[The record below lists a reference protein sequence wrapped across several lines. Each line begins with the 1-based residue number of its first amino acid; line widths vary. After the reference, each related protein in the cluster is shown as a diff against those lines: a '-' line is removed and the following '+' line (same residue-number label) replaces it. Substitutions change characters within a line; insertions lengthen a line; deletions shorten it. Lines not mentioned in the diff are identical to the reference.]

1 MSKVRQAMLML
12 INGLK
17 LDISHYS
24 LFIALLKEQQSLM
37 QQHDSDKLTQLNL
50 RHEKLLNN
58 ILTQAEKR
66 KKIMLSIGV
75 TADDAG
81 MEKVLNSLDRVSRER
96 VSELWQ
102 RLKILA
108 QLCQDQNDINGQL
121 LASQHELLNKILYPE
136 NKEEYQPQSM
146 TGY

>member
-1 MSKVRQAMLML
+1 MSQVRQAMLML

-24 LFIALLKEQQSLM
+24 LFISLLKEQQSLM
-37 QQHDSDKLTQLNL
+37 QQHDSDKLIQLNL
-50 RHEKLLNN
+50 RHEKLLNS
-58 ILTQAEKR
+58 ISTQAERR
-66 KKIMLSIGV
+66 KKIMLGIGV

-81 MEKVLNSLDRVSRER
+81 MEQILNLLDRISRER
-96 VSELWQ
+96 VSALWQ
-102 RLKILA
+102 RLKILT

-136 NKEEYQPQSM
+136 NKGEYLPQSV
-146 TGY
+146 TEY